1 MRAWLI
7 RAYGGSEVLEQGT
20 LPEPEPGPRD
30 VLVDIRAASVNPV
43 DWKIRG
49 GGLKPVLAYDFPL
62 VLGNDLSGEV
72 IAVGSEVRGFQ
83 PGDAVF
89 ARPDKRRIGAFAER
103 IAVHED
109 DVARKPARLD
119 HVQAAAIP
127 LAGLTAWQAL
137 VDVADVKPGQKVFI
151 HAGAG
156 GVGVMAI
163 QIARHLGA
171 HVATTASAAKHEL
184 LRSLGADE
192 VIDYRNQDFWEVLR
206 DYDVVLASLDGK
218 DLVRSFDIVR
228 PGGIV
233 ISLTGAP
240 DPAFAREWNL
250 GLPLRLGIRL
260 MSWPTRR
267 RARARGATYRFL
279 FMHASGAQLATL
291 ADLIDR
297 DVIRPVI
304 DRVFPFDAADQAIA
318 HAEAGHATGKVV
330 ITRDEIGLAPAA
342 R

>member
-1 MRAWLI
+1 MKAWFI
-7 RAYGGSEVLEQGT
+7 RAYGSSEVLEQGT
-20 LPEPEPGPRD
+20 LPDPEPGPRD
-30 VLVDIRAASVNPV
+30 VLIDIRAASVNPI
-43 DWKIRG
+43 DWKLRG
-49 GGLKPVLAYDFPL
+49 GALKPVLRYDFPL

-72 IAVGSEVRGFQ
+72 IATGSEVRAFQ

-89 ARPDKRRIGAFAER
+89 ARPDKRRIGTFAER

-109 DVARKPARLD
+109 DVARKPASLD
-119 HVQAAAIP
+119 HAQAAAIP

-137 VDVADVKPGQKVFI
+137 VEIADVKPGHNVFI

-163 QIARHLGA
+163 QIAKHLGA
-171 HVATTASAAKHEL
+171 HVATTASAAKHER
-184 LRSLGADE
+184 LRALGADE
-192 VIDYRNQDFWEVLR
+192 VIDYRSQDFREVLR
-206 DYDVVLASLDGK
+206 DCDVVLASLPGK
-218 DLVRSFDIVR
+218 DLAHSFDVVR

-240 DPAFAREWNL
+240 DPAFARELNL
-250 GLPLRLGIRL
+250 SLPLRLGVRL
-260 MSWPTRR
+260 LSWPSRR

-279 FMHASGAQLATL
+279 FMHASGTQLATL

-297 DVIRPVI
+297 GTIQPVL

-330 ITRDEIGLAPAA
+330 ISREPVA
-342 R
+342 